1 MKEFFR
7 VFAQRTSQMMG
18 SAWAFTIAIAF
29 VLAWLISGPFFKFS
43 NTWQLVINTSTT
55 IITFLTVFLIQNTQN
70 RDSRALNLKLDE
82 ILLSTKKAKN
92 SMIDLEDVSDEEL
105 DKIEKKFKAIR
116 KKALRNKKKKT
127 V

>member
-7 VFAQRTSQMMG
+7 IFAQKTSRVMG
-18 SAWAFTIAIAF
+18 SAWAFTAAILF
-29 VLAWLISGPFFKFS
+29 VLLWLISGPIFKFS
-43 NTWQLVINTSTT
+43 NTWQLVINTTTT

-92 SMIDLEDVSDEEL
+92 SMIDLEDVSDKEL
-105 DKIEKKFKAIR
+105 DKIEKKFKTIR
-116 KKALRNKKKKT
+116 KNSLGRKKKPAN
-127 V
+127 